1 VLKHS
6 SLRALLLI
14 FLLCHFGIQ
23 LVAKDKKPIIV
34 NVLDS
39 LTNLPIQAAT
49 IQLLPENKSFICDIN
64 GEASILLINGDVPHS
79 FTVNALGYL
88 ERTMLLDP
96 EKSQITIKLIR
107 SIGNLDEIVVSGT
120 RKAERLLASPVSI
133 EKYGAK
139 SIRETSGLDFFDGL
153 KNLKGVDM
161 VSSGLNY
168 KQINSRGFAGTM
180 NPRFLILIDGMD
192 MLAPGLGWNLGNQY
206 GTTELD
212 IDNAELIP
220 GAASALY
227 GPTAFNGMLS
237 MHTKDPFKTT
247 GLSWM
252 VKTGINH
259 VGDSETGIHGLND
272 VNIRYAVKAS
282 DKFAFKVNL
291 AYNNGLDWYAND
303 YTDINSKTPLSLRGE
318 NNPAKDGLNIYGDE
332 IQKLIPDIGLV
343 SRTGY
348 EEKYLADYRVFGFK
362 TNATLQYKIKKDLQL
377 TYFQSFGIGNMN
389 YTGSSRY
396 TTNGYEFNTAKL
408 ELKGK
413 NLVIRSYQVWENSHY
428 NYNTRTL
435 AQFLNRTWVK
445 DINGNLVSPENAD
458 RTWFDRYEQAY
469 KGHVSG
475 IAGNNHK
482 IARSFADQFRI
493 LPGDN
498 EFETR
503 KEFYKS
509 NYAPNGAA
517 ILTKTSYTHSE
528 GQYDLNKFKNI
539 AEISIGGSLRRYKL
553 LSNGSL
559 FNTPS
564 KGIIYT
570 EFGTFIQAQR
580 LMLKERL
587 KLTSSLRYDKNE
599 NFKGSVT
606 PRIAMSLK
614 INKTGSL
621 RASVQSGFRNPTTV
635 DQYIYLRSGLI
646 TLLGGAPVNSKGMNV
661 YQNSFTAGSVSQFS
675 SAFNLSFSNGKSY
688 EESIKSNLNLLKKAN
703 YNYIQPEKQIA
714 YEIGYKTTV
723 GSRLFFDVNGY
734 FSQYTQF
741 IVNTNVVNIS
751 SPLTDV
757 NGGATYM
764 AADEILSGKSTTFQ
778 LYTNSNAEVSAYG
791 VSLGLTYRIKGGF
804 DITYNITHS
813 KLNAGTINTSL
824 IAPFNTPNYSTNT
837 ILSNSDLF
845 KKIGFSLS
853 WHWQNG
859 FDWYGTFTGNNPGR
873 IHPYSLFDI
882 QFNKKFEKKDFQIKV
897 GGNNILNNRV
907 AQTYGSPAI
916 GAIYYISFF
925 KGIR

>member
-1 VLKHS
+1 
-6 SLRALLLI
+6 
-14 FLLCHFGIQ
+14 
-23 LVAKDKKPIIV
+23 
-34 NVLDS
+34 
-39 LTNLPIQAAT
+39 
-49 IQLLPENKSFICDIN
+49 
-64 GEASILLINGDVPHS
+64 
-79 FTVNALGYL
+79 
-88 ERTMLLDP
+88 
-96 EKSQITIKLIR
+96 
-107 SIGNLDEIVVSGT
+107 
-120 RKAERLLASPVSI
+120 
-133 EKYGAK
+133 
-139 SIRETSGLDFFDGL
+139 
-153 KNLKGVDM
+153 
-161 VSSGLNY
+161 
-168 KQINSRGFAGTM
+168 M

-206 GTTELD
+206 GTTDLD

-237 MHTKDPFKTT
+237 MHTKDAFKTT

-259 VGDSETGIHGLND
+259 IGDKETGIHGLND
-272 VNIRYAVKAS
+272 VIIRYAQKLNE
-282 DKFAFKVNL
+282 KIAFKINL
-291 AYNNGLDWYAND
+291 AYNNGHDWYAND
-303 YTDINSKTPLSLRGE
+303 YSDINPKTPLALRGE

-362 TNATLQYKIKKDLQL
+362 TNATLLYKIKKDLQL

-396 TTNGYEFNTAKL
+396 STNGYEFNTAKL

-413 NLVIRSYQVWENSHY
+413 NLVIRSYKVWENSHY
-428 NYNTRTL
+428 DYNTRTL
-435 AQFLNRTWVK
+435 AQFVNRTWVR
-445 DINGNLVSPENAD
+445 DINGNLVAPENAD
-458 RTWFDRYEQAY
+458 KTWFDRYEQAY
-469 KGHVSG
+469 KGRIAG
-475 IAGNNHK
+475 ISGNNHK
-482 IARSFADQFRI
+482 SARSFADQFRI
-493 LPGDN
+493 LPGSN

-503 KEFYKS
+503 KKYYKS

-517 ILTKTSYTHSE
+517 ILTKTSYTHTE
-528 GQYDLNKFKNI
+528 GQYDLNGLKDI

-559 FNTPS
+559 FNTPEQ
-564 KGIIYT
+564 GISYT

-580 LMLKERL
+580 SMLKERL
-587 KLTSSLRYDKNE
+587 KVTSSLRYDKNE
-599 NFKGSVT
+599 NFKGSIT

-614 INKTGSL
+614 VNRSGYL

-635 DQYIYLRSGLI
+635 DQYVYLRSGLI

-675 SAFNLSFSNGKSY
+675 SAFNQSVANGKTY
-688 EESIKSNLNLLKKAN
+688 DESIKSNLNLLKKAN

-714 YEIGYKTTV
+714 YEIGYKT
-723 GSRLFFDVNGY
+723 SIDNKLFLDINSY
-734 FSQYTQF
+734 YSKYKQF
-741 IVNTNVVNIS
+741 IVNANVVNIS
-751 SPLTDV
+751 SALTDI
-757 NGGATYM
+757 NGISSYM
-764 AADEILSGKSTTFQ
+764 AADEILSGKSSTYQ
-778 LYTNSNAEVSAYG
+778 LYTNSNAAVSAYG
-791 VSLGLTYRIKGGF
+791 FSLGLTYRTRRGF
-804 DITYNITHS
+804 DITSNITHS

-837 ILSNSDLF
+837 ILSKSDVY

-873 IHPYSLFDI
+873 INPYSLFDI
-882 QFNKKFEKKDFQIKV
+882 QINKKFEKRDVQVKL
-897 GGNNILNNRV
+897 GGTNILNHRIV
-907 AQTYGSPAI
+907 QTYGSPPI
-916 GAIYYISFF
+916 GAIYYVSFF
-925 KGIR
+925 KGIQ